1 MLSQDR
7 IRRYETGEVNY
18 LPFVAPPGQQ
28 CFFPSNEE
36 AREFFEAAQVAS
48 EGRFRK
54 PNYLRVSGASLLF
67 RTCGPYRCDIPYSI
81 AHDLGKERFFGPTD
95 IALAA
100 YARAHE
106 PKSLVFLEGGHLGKS
121 EGDDFETAS
130 AAARDWFV
138 QWLKPRNVEA
148 ADRPVVDGIPQIS
161 VQELKRK
168 LDAKEDV
175 FVLDVREPHEHK
187 IANLRAPLIPVGDIE
202 RRASELADKKNSEII
217 VYCKAGVRSQ
227 KAALALKQAG
237 FTNVSNL
244 TGGILAGRKRSI
256 RRCQKP

>member
-1 MLSQDR
+1 MMLSQDR

-28 CFFPSNEE
+28 CFFPSSEE

-48 EGRFRK
+48 EGRFENRITFESLERLSYFE
-54 PNYLRVSGASLLF
+54 PAVRIDAISPTPLRMILAKKDFLV
-67 RTCGPYRCDIPYSI
+67 
-81 AHDLGKERFFGPTD
+81 PTD

-121 EGDDFETAS
+121 EGEDFETAS

-138 QWLKPRNVEA
+138 QWLKPSNVKL
-148 ADRPVVDGIPQIS
+148 PVVDGIPQIS

-175 FVLDVREPHEHK
+175 FVLDVREPHEHR
-187 IANLRAPLIPVGDIE
+187 IVNLGTSLIPVGDIE
-202 RRASELADKKNSEII
+202 RRASELADKKNSEIV

-237 FTNVSNL
+237 FTNISNL
-244 TGGILAGRKRSI
+244 TGGILAWAEKIDPSME
-256 RRCQKP
+256 KH